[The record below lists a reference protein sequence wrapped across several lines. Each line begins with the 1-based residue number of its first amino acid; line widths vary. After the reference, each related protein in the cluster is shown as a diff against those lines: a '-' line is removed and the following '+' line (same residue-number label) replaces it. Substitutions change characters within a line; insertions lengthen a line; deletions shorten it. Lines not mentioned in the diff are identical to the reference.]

1 MKRWLMVAAGLE
13 EARVRAFM
21 EVDPT
26 VVRWNAVSTAVVSAW
41 VATAAWDWAAEDS
54 VTL

>member
-1 MKRWLMVAAGLE
+1 MMAAGLE
-13 EARVRAFM
+13 EARARALM

-26 VVRWNAVSTAVVSAW
+26 VVRWNAVSTAVVSPW
-41 VATAAWDWAAEDS
+41 VATAAGDLAAEDS